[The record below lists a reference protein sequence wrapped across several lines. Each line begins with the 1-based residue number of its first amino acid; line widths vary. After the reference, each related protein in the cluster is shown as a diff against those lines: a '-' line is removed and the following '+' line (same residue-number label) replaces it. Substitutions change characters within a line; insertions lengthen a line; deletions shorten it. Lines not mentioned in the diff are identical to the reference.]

1 MRVMPHQHV
10 SHMNEFL
17 FVLGTASITAFLT
30 FLGALLA
37 ERLEASR
44 QVISAAL
51 QS

>member
-30 FLGALLA
+30 SWELSWRKDWKRRA
-37 ERLEASR
+37 R
-44 QVISAAL
+44 
-51 QS
+51 